1 MISIWYPVRNYW
13 FQVFHFIQQKEI
25 WFKLLTSFFY
35 NVDPC
40 KDISYALLSAAQ
52 RHRNQ
57 FTSGSSGCDKAGHA
71 VPGEWQ
77 GEGWYRFVDG
87 AGNQMADSP
96 VTGT

>member
-40 KDISYALLSAAQ
+40 KDISYALLSAAL
-52 RHRNQ
+52 RHRDQ
-57 FTSGSSGCDKAGHA
+57 TGPHGCDKAGHP

>member
-1 MISIWYPVRNYW
+1 MIL
-13 FQVFHFIQQKEI
+13 FQKFLIPSFSLDTAKGNLIQVAD
-25 WFKLLTSFFY
+25 SFFY
-35 NVDPC
+35 NVAPVDPC

-57 FTSGSSGCDKAGHA
+57 FTSGSSGCDKASSGNS
-71 VPGEWQ
+71 GEWQ